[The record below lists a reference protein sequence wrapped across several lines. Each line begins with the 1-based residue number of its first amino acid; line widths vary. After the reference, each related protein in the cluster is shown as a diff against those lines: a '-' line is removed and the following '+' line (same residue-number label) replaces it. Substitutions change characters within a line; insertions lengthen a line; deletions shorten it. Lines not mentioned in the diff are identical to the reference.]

1 MRRSTRY
8 WIAAGCVLVCAA
20 LALIAYLV
28 FVSIACAGLGMDTVS
43 RARATS
49 FGIPLKGPEQ
59 LESTVVSRR
68 LADAKG
74 RDE

>member
-8 WIAAGCVLVCAA
+8 WIAAGSALVCAA

-28 FVSIACAGLGMDTVS
+28 FASIAYAGPGMNIVS

-49 FGIPLKGPEQ
+49 FGSPLKAPEQ

-68 LADAKG
+68 LDAKG